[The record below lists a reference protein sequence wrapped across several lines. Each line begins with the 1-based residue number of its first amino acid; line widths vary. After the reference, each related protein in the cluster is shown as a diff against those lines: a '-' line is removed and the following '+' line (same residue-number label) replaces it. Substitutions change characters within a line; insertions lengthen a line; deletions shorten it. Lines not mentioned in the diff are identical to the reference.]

1 MTAAL
6 LVQLLIALGPVA
18 LDLAPKLA
26 ALWSKPELSVEE
38 IINLCA
44 PSKMLYEDYIAAA
57 RANNV
62 QN

>member
-26 ALWSKPELSVEE
+26 ALWSKPELTVEE
-38 IINLCA
+38 VANLCA
-44 PSKMLYEDYIAAA
+44 PAKTLYEDYIAAA